1 MTEDAELLRR
11 YALEKS
17 EPAFAEFVQ
26 RHVNLVYAVALR
38 RVGGDAHLAQDVAQV
53 VFTDLARKAS
63 SLVGHP
69 SLSAWLFRS
78 ARFAAAQAMRAEKRR
93 GIRELEAYVM
103 QELTQPTAA
112 ESNWDELR
120 PVIDEAMDE
129 LAERDRVAVWL
140 RFYEGRSFAEVG
152 AKLVASEDAVRVRV
166 DRALERMRVT
176 LTRRGVV
183 STTTALSS
191 ALAHESG
198 VVAPAGF
205 AASVTGAAL
214 TGAAAGGGIA
224 AGLGISTFMSTTK
237 LAGWGAAVAT
247 VLVSLA
253 GNAYLLTSL
262 PQRPAHAEKSALP
275 SSSIPEIEDA
285 KRRAQAAEADL
296 DALLS
301 AIKPVELSAR
311 AGSGPQTLDELQAAL
326 KTADSMASRSDFEGA
341 LTLYR
346 QLFEAGPIGSTTLSR
361 TMILRRLAKLGAI
374 YPPTI
379 AVMKGLRDASLAKI
393 GPTANDQWFPVVDV
407 VLLNKYLGDNSGTIA
422 LYENLPEND
431 PRRRSVA
438 AVGGEAFV
446 AVGHYGALAD
456 AKPLGTMIDEFDGQ
470 VRRVGVGGM
479 DRAGRDFIIKST
491 ASNIETL
498 VGANR
503 EADAEI
509 LIQRLRLFDNSQST
523 EANLAKMIAQG
534 RAKRMP

>member
-326 KTADSMASRSDFEGA
+326 KTADSMVSRSDFEGA

-346 QLFEAGPIGSTTLSR
+346 QLFEAGPIGFTTLSR

>member
-285 KRRAQAAEADL
+285 KRRAQAAEGFGCAVVGDQ
-296 DALLS
+296 
-301 AIKPVELSAR
+301 
-311 AGSGPQTLDELQAAL
+311 AGG
-326 KTADSMASRSDFEGA
+326 
-341 LTLYR
+341 
-346 QLFEAGPIGSTTLSR
+346 
-361 TMILRRLAKLGAI
+361 
-374 YPPTI
+374 
-379 AVMKGLRDASLAKI
+379 
-393 GPTANDQWFPVVDV
+393 VV
-407 VLLNKYLGDNSGTIA
+407 G
-422 LYENLPEND
+422 
-431 PRRRSVA
+431 
-438 AVGGEAFV
+438 
-446 AVGHYGALAD
+446 
-456 AKPLGTMIDEFDGQ
+456 
-470 VRRVGVGGM
+470 
-479 DRAGRDFIIKST
+479 
-491 ASNIETL
+491 
-498 VGANR
+498 
-503 EADAEI
+503 
-509 LIQRLRLFDNSQST
+509 
-523 EANLAKMIAQG
+523 
-534 RAKRMP
+534 